1 MKMATI
7 LSKNWE
13 CVIEVVPHIEA
24 QKHINQWRHQYDIQI
39 IECKP
44 INATETYLSVLR
56 RIRE

>member
-1 MKMATI
+1 MATI

-44 INATETYLSVLR
+44 INATETYLCVLR